1 MTRQTTETQMTR
13 PTAFWSVPIFTPTH
27 KHSSS
32 ASFDLVMICIFFKSL
47 EKKASSESPDSKESI
62 GSRQSIIVSVYND
75 TRAQTLIQRCPFTF
89 AWFVFNPIQ
98 SLEEEGSISED
109 ASKKDD
115 PPSSVDVA
123 PPVGILADYP
133 YCVTPQQM
141 VRRPN
146 SASHSSPHIRSV

>member
-1 MTRQTTETQMTR
+1 M
-13 PTAFWSVPIFTPTH
+13 
-27 KHSSS
+27 
-32 ASFDLVMICIFFKSL
+32 
-47 EKKASSESPDSKESI
+47 
-62 GSRQSIIVSVYND
+62 
-75 TRAQTLIQRCPFTF
+75 
-89 AWFVFNPIQ
+89 
-98 SLEEEGSISED
+98 EEDGSISED

-146 SASHSSPHIRSV
+146 SASESTRAAHPLCVTSVVHLQVIPARGSSTVHVSFTPLTLPEAVDEDRCVGVALGFVRLSEVTSGVMVQRHVCFILPTFCTADRY